1 MLDGIV
7 SLFLI
12 VIIVADIVY
21 MVKKIKNDKRII
33 KAYEDNTE
41 ATKKLNETLANHM
54 ESMKCEENEFELKF

>member
-21 MVKKIKNDKRII
+21 MVKKTKNDKRII

-41 ATKKLNETLANHM
+41 ATKRLNKTLVNHM